1 MTMKEL
7 IKHKPYHH
15 TDIELLDKVMT
26 QVVEDVQAGDMT
38 AVEVLL
44 DYIPIEVL
52 QSYLP
57 EEE

>member
-1 MTMKEL
+1 MQEL
-7 IKHKPYHH
+7 IKHKPFHH
-15 TDIELLDKVMT
+15 TDIELLDKVMA
-26 QVVEDVQAGDMT
+26 QVVEDVQEGDMT

-44 DYIPIEVL
+44 DYIPIEIL